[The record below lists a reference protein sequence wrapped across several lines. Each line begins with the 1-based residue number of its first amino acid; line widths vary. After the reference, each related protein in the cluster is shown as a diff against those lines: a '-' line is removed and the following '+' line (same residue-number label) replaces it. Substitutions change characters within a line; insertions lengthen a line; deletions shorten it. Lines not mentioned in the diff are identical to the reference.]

1 MMYHTGMFGRTKI
14 IISISL
20 LLFAGVGCARMSDF
34 SRETYQKG
42 FLIGDKIEKKEIVV
56 LEMTGGGVAESHL
69 PAAKKI
75 FNRLMQETE
84 PDVRFLSMLSS
95 ETGADPS
102 FSIPLT
108 KKVLEESD
116 FAPFQKIASVR
127 YLLQTD
133 LSQVDVTEGATQIQI
148 AGRIWDIEQG
158 DILWEGVGE
167 ARGDLFLFVP
177 TAPASFEKAMEVA
190 GRGLIRK
197 LPIGRK

>member
-1 MMYHTGMFGRTKI
+1 MYHTGMFGQTKI
-14 IISISL
+14 TLSIGL
-20 LLFAGVGCARMSDF
+20 LLLMGVGCARMSDF

-42 FLIGDKIEKKEIVV
+42 FLIGDRIEKKEIVV
-56 LEMTGGGVAESHL
+56 LEMTGGATSRL

-84 PDVRFLSMLSS
+84 PDIRFISMFP
-95 ETGADPS
+95 TADPL

-108 KKVLEESD
+108 KHVLEESD